1 MEESSSVDQKNV
13 TKLRKLTY
21 DVVGPDLRVRP
32 GGPDLRVRPGGARG
46 GDRLVS
52 EW

>member
-32 GGPDLRVRPGGARG
+32 GGARG
-46 GDRLVS
+46 GDQDRLVS